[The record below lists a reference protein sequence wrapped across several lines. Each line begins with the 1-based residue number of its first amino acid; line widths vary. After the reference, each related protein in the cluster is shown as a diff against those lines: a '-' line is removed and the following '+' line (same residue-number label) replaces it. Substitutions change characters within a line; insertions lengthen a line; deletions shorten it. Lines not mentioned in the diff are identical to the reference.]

1 MSQRKKTLTAGEC
14 IRLIGKKGI
23 CDEVIREFRRLVYDH
38 FKKHGRALPWRKDPQ
53 PYTVLV
59 SEVMLQQ
66 TQVDRVTP
74 KYLEF
79 TARFPDL
86 AALAG
91 APLKAVLAAWSG
103 LGYNRRALSLRES
116 ARIVLERHGGVL
128 PSTIQELRALPGIGR
143 ATAASIAA
151 FAFNAPEVFIETN
164 IRAVY
169 LHFFFQD
176 RNGVRDEE
184 ILPIATRALDR
195 RNPRRWYNALMDYGA
210 MLKKSGNPG
219 RKSAHYRA
227 QSPFSGSRRQLRGMV
242 IKTLLAGRDSSAED
256 LARYLGVE
264 ELRVRE
270 VLESLARE
278 GLVAESKGLYRVR

>member
-1 MSQRKKTLTAGEC
+1 MRQRQKNRTAGEC
-14 IRLIGKKGI
+14 IRLIDEKGI
-23 CDEVIREFRRLVYDH
+23 CDEALREFRRIVYGH
-38 FKKHGRALPWRKDPQ
+38 FKKHGRALPWREDPQ

-66 TQVDRVTP
+66 TQVDRVAP

-79 TARFPDL
+79 IARFPDF

-91 APLKAVLAAWSG
+91 APLKAVLSAWSG

-128 PSTIQELRALPGIGR
+128 PRTIRELRALPGIGS
-143 ATAASIAA
+143 ATAASIAV
-151 FAFNAPEVFIETN
+151 FAFNTPEVFIETN

-176 RNGVRDEE
+176 RNRVRDEE
-184 ILPIATRALDR
+184 ILPIVARALDR

-210 MLKKSGNPG
+210 MLKRSGNPG
-219 RKSAHYRA
+219 RKSAHYRV

-242 IKTLLAGRDSSAED
+242 LKRLIAGRGSSPKD
-256 LARYLGVE
+256 LARSLGIE
-264 ELRVRE
+264 ELRARE

-278 GLVAESKGLYRVR
+278 GLVAESRGVYRVG